1 MTEQITM
8 IWRKGPEMK
17 RSYMH
22 DKERYVQKKEDLVD
36 TLELEKIH
44 EKIREEMN
52 ERVHNRE
59 LVGNRN
65 SNPFMKDNN
74 YIKDLDTQ
82 DKFLRPQNSS
92 KDNTYLFFS
101 ESPPQLQKSAP
112 SLLTSQAQGK

>member
-1 MTEQITM
+1 MTYAVQISLYM
-8 IWRKGPEMK
+8 SLSDL
-17 RSYMH
+17 RSTWKTTYA
-22 DKERYVQKKEDLVD
+22 VQKKDDLVD

-74 YIKDLDTQ
+74 YIKDLDIKNFTMMI
-82 DKFLRPQNSS
+82 
-92 KDNTYLFFS
+92 FS
-101 ESPPQLQKSAP
+101 MI
-112 SLLTSQAQGK
+112 